1 MGSMNASL
9 EPKLDW
15 WPGGQAAREPAVILH
30 LHSKEKHMGIVLMT
44 EVCLQ
49 RCCA

>member
-1 MGSMNASL
+1 MNAIL

-15 WPGGQAAREPAVILH
+15 WPGGQAAKESQQSFCTV
-30 LHSKEKHMGIVLMT
+30 HSKEKHMGIVLMT